1 MTDAVGRVLALFFR
15 ELAVPYPM
23 LRPMAECAT
32 EPAWRGGPGM
42 ARWIQF
48 GGLHF
53 LLITSRAGLLLGF
66 PFWVAA
72 LYLPLAVLGL
82 AGWRGPVGIRVTATL
97 AAYLVAFSLVGA
109 PSMNFYWGAIYAPLL
124 AFRDSCARIV

>member
-1 MTDAVGRVLALFFR
+1 
-15 ELAVPYPM
+15 
-23 LRPMAECAT
+23 
-32 EPAWRGGPGM
+32 M

-48 GGLHF
+48 GGLRF
-53 LLITSRAGLLLGF
+53 LLITRRAGLLLGF

-97 AAYLVAFSLVGA
+97 AAYLVAFSVVGA